1 MTRPVFH
8 FRLTHFCIS
17 VVGRGFNKQRR
28 RERART
34 ARAPLRVK
42 EEKKNMNK
50 GQLADAIAEQANL
63 SKSSAQGVVDAFV
76 GAVTS
81 ALKSGDKVT
90 LTGFGTFSVSQ
101 RAARKA
107 RNPRT
112 GEEIMVAAAT
122 VPKFKAGAGLKASV
136 N

>member
-1 MTRPVFH
+1 
-8 FRLTHFCIS
+8 
-17 VVGRGFNKQRR
+17 
-28 RERART
+28 
-34 ARAPLRVK
+34 
-42 EEKKNMNK
+42 MNK
-50 GQLADAIAEQANL
+50 GELAEAIAAQSNL

-81 ALKSGDKVT
+81 ALKGGDKVT

>member
-1 MTRPVFH
+1 
-8 FRLTHFCIS
+8 
-17 VVGRGFNKQRR
+17 
-28 RERART
+28 
-34 ARAPLRVK
+34 
-42 EEKKNMNK
+42 MNK
-50 GQLADAIAEQANL
+50 GQLADAIAAQANL

-112 GEEIMVAAAT
+112 GEEIMVRRPPCRSSRRERA
-122 VPKFKAGAGLKASV
+122 
-136 N
+136 